1 MRKPNYCSLAYKR
14 EKGEKKLCVWML
26 TFSVNAMVLLCV
38 VREQFAL
45 LRCCSKIQ
53 CKPDLPYKLRVN
65 QGSGQ
70 RKPNPK
76 RQCPFHDQ
84 LDVISHMAHKINT
97 HSLNVSSNYCL
108 QGRWKK
114 WLGIGPGWPVVNC
127 VFLGQA
133 QGGMVQM
140 PISKKDTH
148 RAVFSAASAMTS
160 KLPDGAALL
169 ECKHTSH

>member
-1 MRKPNYCSLAYKR
+1 
-14 EKGEKKLCVWML
+14 
-26 TFSVNAMVLLCV
+26 MVFLCV

-53 CKPDLPYKLRVN
+53 YKSDLPYKLRDN

-70 RKPNPK
+70 RKPNTK
-76 RQCPFHDQ
+76 RQCPLRDH
-84 LDVISHMAHKINT
+84 LDVISYMAHKINT
-97 HSLNVSSNYCL
+97 HSPNVSSNYCV
-108 QGRWKK
+108 QGRWET
-114 WLGIGPGWPVVNC
+114 WMGIDPGWPVVNC

-140 PISKKDTH
+140 SISKKDTH
-148 RAVFSAASAMTS
+148 QAVFSAASAMTS